1 MHGAIRAAG
10 FSLMTMFVSCGVGA
24 QDPDIRIGKI
34 APQCFEYNRMQTVP
48 DEQGFSC
55 LRLYALT
62 EACFDK
68 RWKLDDITAVE

>member
-1 MHGAIRAAG
+1 MHITFRTAG

-24 QDPDIRIGKI
+24 QEMDTRIDKITMEGERPPHVALAKLI
-34 APQCFEYNRMQTVP
+34 AP
-48 DEQGFSC
+48 
-55 LRLYALT
+55 T